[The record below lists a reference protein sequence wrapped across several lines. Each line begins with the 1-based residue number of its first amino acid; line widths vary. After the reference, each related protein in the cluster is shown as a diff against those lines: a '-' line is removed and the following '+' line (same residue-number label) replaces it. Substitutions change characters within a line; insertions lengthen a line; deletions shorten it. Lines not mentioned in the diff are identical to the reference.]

1 MSKHSGYSDKQIV
14 TFVPTN
20 DDFSV
25 VVDLRVE
32 ANFANQTFRILEPT
46 EGILE
51 SQEGFRVM
59 VLKIRAEVLACVI
72 EKHLPFEDFSIGFH
86 CRIYRQPNTY
96 ESTFWFHFTNVYAH
110 TCLV

>member
-1 MSKHSGYSDKQIV
+1 
-14 TFVPTN
+14 
-20 DDFSV
+20 
-25 VVDLRVE
+25 
-32 ANFANQTFRILEPT
+32 
-46 EGILE
+46 
-51 SQEGFRVM
+51 M
-59 VLKIRAEVLACVI
+59 V